1 MPPAPSPSG
10 RRLATCGLMIATAMQ
25 AADALIANVALPQL
39 QSDLGGGIELG
50 AWVMTSYL
58 CATAVFAPLTGWLRR
73 RYGPRQLFH
82 GAIGVFIAASLLC
95 AAAPSGAAIILF
107 RILQGAGGGIILPL
121 AQAIL
126 LDLYPKE
133 RHGRMLAIWGAALM
147 VGPILGPPIGGII
160 TDLASWRWVF
170 AINLPIGLLA
180 IWATSRLR
188 PQAEPSEAVAI
199 DGVGIV
205 LLMIAVGALQLTLE
219 RGVGRSWLHSP
230 ELIGEASI
238 TILAVTAMAVR
249 ARHSGFG
256 VFRLDV
262 FKDINFA
269 VAAFYN
275 FMTSGLLFVAVVF
288 LPALGEGPLGYSAT
302 LAGSTIV
309 PRAVLMMLM
318 MLITGRLI
326 GKINYRI
333 LLAGGWI
340 LMASGLALLSAIPAE
355 NALFVLV
362 AGSTVQAVGAG
373 LLFTPLSTLAFSTL
387 PPGRRTDAAGVYS
400 LLRQLGFASGTALMT
415 AVLGAKMGTYLA
427 DLTAQFAAA
436 GGPIPAQRI
445 DAANLRAY
453 AECFRLM
460 AVAALIVAPGILFFR
475 LEAAASAVK
484 KAA

>member
-188 PQAEPSEAVAI
+188 P
-199 DGVGIV
+199 
-205 LLMIAVGALQLTLE
+205 
-219 RGVGRSWLHSP
+219 
-230 ELIGEASI
+230 
-238 TILAVTAMAVR
+238 
-249 ARHSGFG
+249 
-256 VFRLDV
+256 
-262 FKDINFA
+262 
-269 VAAFYN
+269 
-275 FMTSGLLFVAVVF
+275 
-288 LPALGEGPLGYSAT
+288 
-302 LAGSTIV
+302 
-309 PRAVLMMLM
+309 
-318 MLITGRLI
+318 
-326 GKINYRI
+326 
-333 LLAGGWI
+333 
-340 LMASGLALLSAIPAE
+340 
-355 NALFVLV
+355 
-362 AGSTVQAVGAG
+362 
-373 LLFTPLSTLAFSTL
+373 
-387 PPGRRTDAAGVYS
+387 
-400 LLRQLGFASGTALMT
+400 
-415 AVLGAKMGTYLA
+415 
-427 DLTAQFAAA
+427 
-436 GGPIPAQRI
+436 
-445 DAANLRAY
+445 
-453 AECFRLM
+453 
-460 AVAALIVAPGILFFR
+460 
-475 LEAAASAVK
+475 
-484 KAA
+484 

>member
-188 PQAEPSEAVAI
+188 PQAEPPEAVAI

-219 RGVGRSWLHSP
+219 RGVGR
-230 ELIGEASI
+230 
-238 TILAVTAMAVR
+238 
-249 ARHSGFG
+249 
-256 VFRLDV
+256 
-262 FKDINFA
+262 
-269 VAAFYN
+269 
-275 FMTSGLLFVAVVF
+275 
-288 LPALGEGPLGYSAT
+288 
-302 LAGSTIV
+302 
-309 PRAVLMMLM
+309 
-318 MLITGRLI
+318 
-326 GKINYRI
+326 
-333 LLAGGWI
+333 
-340 LMASGLALLSAIPAE
+340 
-355 NALFVLV
+355 
-362 AGSTVQAVGAG
+362 
-373 LLFTPLSTLAFSTL
+373 
-387 PPGRRTDAAGVYS
+387 
-400 LLRQLGFASGTALMT
+400 
-415 AVLGAKMGTYLA
+415 
-427 DLTAQFAAA
+427 
-436 GGPIPAQRI
+436 
-445 DAANLRAY
+445 
-453 AECFRLM
+453 
-460 AVAALIVAPGILFFR
+460 
-475 LEAAASAVK
+475 
-484 KAA
+484 